1 MPKKKDNENENSDK
15 ETNNNPIPENMKMIN
30 LAVNGVSLLREDLI
44 DDFRKALYPLT
55 DKSKIEFKK
64 VCKKAGIKDDV
75 ADELYNGFTK
85 GFAPTGRDV
94 WV

>member
-1 MPKKKDNENENSDK
+1 MPKKNGNENENSDK
-15 ETNNNPIPENMKMIN
+15 GTNNYSIPENMKMVN

-44 DDFRKALYPLT
+44 DDFRKALYPPTGSLA
-55 DKSKIEFKK
+55 EFKK
-64 VCKKAGIKDDV
+64 VCDRAGIDPKV
-75 ADELYNGFTK
+75 AADLYKGLTK